1 MRDEFPDGGAIVSHG
16 AEVQTAGRWGLW
28 GTKALGN
35 LGDKLVLRLVGTKL
49 GRILALC

>member
-35 LGDKLVLRLVGTKL
+35 LGDKLVLRQVGTKL